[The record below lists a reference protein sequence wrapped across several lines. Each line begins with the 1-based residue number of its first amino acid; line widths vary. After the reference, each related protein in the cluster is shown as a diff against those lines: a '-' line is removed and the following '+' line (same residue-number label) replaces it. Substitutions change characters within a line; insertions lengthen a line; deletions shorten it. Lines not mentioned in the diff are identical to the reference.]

1 MEKKRGLQRSLQG
14 RHRLDRSVFRNVWG
28 NVCSEAQ
35 VTPVC
40 AHTCSEETQEF
51 SANEL
56 DAEIYDHGVKR
67 PTKPGLF
74 RKVSEPPQSRW
85 REIEASPLPHFITQ
99 VPESF
104 AELTRERLL
113 RGCIPALHGRGSSR
127 GTLQCPSCRGKVYT
141 RRVLLPWTPIFSIH
155 MTSKKLKYL
164 HKKGP
169 QLLRVSSVDWYHDQ
183 GNTGGGCFTDFLS
196 HPFTCPPASF
206 VFLFFFHSPNTWSN
220 CDYEGWFV
228 WLQSLSFQP
237 AVVGC
242 DHDAMNVFQN
252 CGWEDQQT
260 HTTTPCLLSSFEQR
274 LFYMHP
280 SGLHTPF
287 ASFQHHRPQKNWSKL
302 TEKEIST
309 SILLLR
315 KASSTAMLGM
325 GELVPF
331 TEAEIRSFS
340 LLILASGPAETQGTW
355 RCVPGVKPT
364 LWATRGA
371 YWFITQ
377 EKTGK

>member
-169 QLLRVSSVDWYHDQ
+169 RLLRVSSVDWYHDQ

-206 VFLFFFHSPNTWSN
+206 VFLFFFSTHLTLDLIVITKADLSDCKVSVSN
-220 CDYEGWFV
+220 QP
-228 WLQSLSFQP
+228 WL
-237 AVVGC
+237 AVITMQWMYFRIVAGKI
-242 DHDAMNVFQN
+242 NK
-252 CGWEDQQT
+252 
-260 HTTTPCLLSSFEQR
+260 HTQ
-274 LFYMHP
+274 
-280 SGLHTPF
+280 
-287 ASFQHHRPQKNWSKL
+287 QHHAFCQTSSRGF
-302 TEKEIST
+302 ST
-309 SILLLR
+309 CTLQGCTPHLHLSYTTDLR
-315 KASSTAMLGM
+315 K
-325 GELVPF
+325 
-331 TEAEIRSFS
+331 
-340 LLILASGPAETQGTW
+340 
-355 RCVPGVKPT
+355 
-364 LWATRGA
+364 
-371 YWFITQ
+371 
-377 EKTGK
+377 TGQN